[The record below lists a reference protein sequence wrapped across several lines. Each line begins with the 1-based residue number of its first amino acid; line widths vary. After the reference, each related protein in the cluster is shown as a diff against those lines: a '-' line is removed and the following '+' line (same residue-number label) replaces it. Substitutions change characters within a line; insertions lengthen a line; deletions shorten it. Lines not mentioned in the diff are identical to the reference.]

1 MYYTIDFKEFSRIY
15 DKKSFFESDSVSLML
30 KLNKPH
36 GFTTD
41 IDVSLAINLDK
52 RSLIIRYII
61 ILKSCLSSAPVP

>member
-1 MYYTIDFKEFSRIY
+1 LKLAHNDKNKTFRYYTIDFKEFSRIY

-41 IDVSLAINLDK
+41 IDVSLAINLDNC
-52 RSLIIRYII
+52 SLIIDM
-61 ILKSCLSSAPVP
+61 L